1 MVQDSVSA
9 AGAARETARPADSAA
24 IHYSPEDVFEQRL
37 LELVQPGDRVL
48 DVGCGAGKFFR
59 ADFATRTPCRWIGVD
74 IQPQIRR
81 NERLHLRARGDSM
94 QMPFADCSFDV
105 VICRWMIEHVA
116 DPAVALTH
124 FARVL
129 KASGRLALFTPNLLH
144 YYGVAASLTPHW
156 FHLWFN
162 RRVRG
167 FDEDAIFPTLY
178 RANTRRRLR
187 SLLADAGFSRIEIT
201 LVEGAPSALEFN
213 PLLYGAGKIY
223 ESLVGRFDCL
233 SAFRM
238 NLIAVARKPRES
250 EAVRIS
256 AIRVPF
262 SQPPSRNSGLRSPSG
277 L

>member
-1 MVQDSVSA
+1 MVEDSVSA
-9 AGAARETARPADSAA
+9 RGAACETARPADSAA

-59 ADFATRTPCRWIGVD
+59 ADFATRIPCRWIGVD

-144 YYGVAASLTPHW
+144 YYGAAASLTPHW

-167 FDEDAIFPTLY
+167 FDEDDIFRTFY

-213 PLLYGAGKIY
+213 PLLYGAGRIY

-238 NLIAVARKPRES
+238 NLIAVACKPREC

-256 AIRVPF
+256 GIRVPF
-262 SQPPSRNSGLRSPSG
+262 SEPPSRNSGLRSPSG